1 LAQVLVI
8 VVSTDTMGQTPKAV
22 DEVRGPARF
31 FYDKSTYPASYALA
45 QEVKRAAPGACGA
58 DHGFAGEAVDVA
70 ARKEKSASSPPKIAR
85 TEARC
90 CVMCDHCW
98 RAKRSTRRSDV
109 VKCPECL
116 SNQPGD
122 LTEAELE
129 EMEEKYKE
137 FQKELEKTRRSL
149 MAAASHERAAAQKR
163 GE

>member
-1 LAQVLVI
+1 
-8 VVSTDTMGQTPKAV
+8 M
-22 DEVRGPARF
+22 
-31 FYDKSTYPASYALA
+31 
-45 QEVKRAAPGACGA
+45 
-58 DHGFAGEAVDVA
+58 DVA

-98 RAKRSTRRSDV
+98 RAKRSTRRSDI

-137 FQKELEKTRRSL
+137 FQRELEKTRRAL